1 MLLKGPE
8 IRFCLA
14 FQAYHDKYRYAV
26 AQRCRVD
33 HRVIG
38 FDRPAGFQRTHPA
51 QAGRSSQ
58 ADLLGQFD
66 IGHPAFVLQF
76 GEYLQIDIID
86 IKASHKFGKPFLL
99 MRRTIIIFQRNA
111 IVPLCNVSK
120 WNIPICLEQAY
131 SESLT
136 VCLGFRESELRFN
149 DQLHTILAKP
159 PGSGGAITRWRQ
171 CVDILAQYDRPFS
184 GSMTETD
191 RGAILDELE
200 ALRGKVDERQRIS
213 TVVDIGSRLRSPTL
227 VRFFGADRPSICAA
241 AMARAQLPDGIW
253 AEMIKDFSPTARG
266 VLRHRDDMGPLAK
279 RALASFGSHD
289 LVLTT
294 SVPVAQEHLQEE
306 PAPTFPTI
314 EDESQIS
321 RLVNRIEQ
329 FTSGREAPPP
339 PADELLE
346 ALGEAPQPP
355 PRAEPEVREFSF
367 ETDVDGVILW
377 VKGGPR
383 GQLIGMSI
391 SQPPP
396 FANAGP
402 DGHVAGAFRH
412 RTAFRNARFTIEA
425 GRLEGEW
432 RMSAIPYFHQ
442 QTGRFLGYRGNARR
456 PHLHEVTASGALT
469 GGLYGST
476 MPSDSLRELI
486 HELRTP
492 LNAIQG
498 FAEIID
504 HQLFGPVSGHY
515 RALAQDIVNDA
526 RQLLGTFDDLDL
538 ATRIERGD
546 LAAQTGAVDPAEL
559 VLSLAA
565 RFSDH
570 GAAGR
575 LDISV
580 GEYLPPLRL
589 DRVQAE
595 RMFQHLIRI
604 VLSVAGPGE
613 HIHGQCWYD
622 AGHPSR
628 SIIFDI
634 DRPAALRGLEEADMF
649 DPGYGPDGEGPDAPL
664 LGIGFSLRLVRNL
677 ARSGSGN
684 FYIQDDHFTL
694 VLPAFIEAG
703 ESGAGAG

>member
-1 MLLKGPE
+1 M
-8 IRFCLA
+8 
-14 FQAYHDKYRYAV
+14 
-26 AQRCRVD
+26 QR
-33 HRVIG
+33 IK
-38 FDRPAGFQRTHPA
+38 
-51 QAGRSSQ
+51 
-58 ADLLGQFD
+58 L
-66 IGHPAFVLQF
+66 
-76 GEYLQIDIID
+76 EYSNLP
-86 IKASHKFGKPFLL
+86 G
-99 MRRTIIIFQRNA
+99 TGIFRKLNG
-111 IVPLCNVSK
+111 LFR
-120 WNIPICLEQAY
+120 L
-131 SESLT
+131 SESD
-136 VCLGFRESELRFN
+136 LRFN

-159 PGSGGAITRWRQ
+159 PGAGGAITRWRQ

-184 GSMTETD
+184 GSMTEAD
-191 RGAILDELE
+191 RGAILAELE
-200 ALRGKVDERQRIS
+200 ALRNKVDERQRIS
-213 TVVDIGSRLRSPTL
+213 TVVDIGSRLRSPAL

-241 AMARAQLPDGIW
+241 VMARAQLPDGIW

-266 VLRHRDDMGPLAK
+266 VLRHREDMGPHAK

-294 SVPVAQEHLQEE
+294 SVPATQEQGLEE
-306 PAPTFPTI
+306 LADVRFPGD
-314 EDESQIS
+314 DESQIS

-329 FTSGREAPPP
+329 FTSGREAPPH
-339 PADELLE
+339 PAGELPE
-346 ALGEAPQPP
+346 AIGALPQPEP
-355 PRAEPEVREFSF
+355 KSQPEVREFSF

-377 VKGGPR
+377 VKGAPR

-412 RTAFRNARFTIEA
+412 RTPFRNARFTIEA
-425 GRLEGEW
+425 GRLQGEW

-456 PHLHEVTASGALT
+456 PYLHEVTASGALS
-469 GGLYGST
+469 GGLYGSS
-476 MPSDSLRELI
+476 MASDSLRELI

-492 LNAIQG
+492 LNAILG

-504 HQLFGPVSGHY
+504 HQLFGPVSSHY

-575 LDISV
+575 LNISV
-580 GEYLPPLRL
+580 GDYLPPLRL

-604 VLSVAGPGE
+604 VLSVAGPSE
-613 HIHGQCWYD
+613 QIQGQCWYD
-622 AGHPSR
+622 ATHPSHA
-628 SIIFDI
+628 IIFDI
-634 DRPAALRGLEEADMF
+634 DRPAALRGLDEAEMF
-649 DPGYGPDGEGPDAPL
+649 DPGYGPDGEWPDAPL

-684 FYIQDDHFTL
+684 FYIQEDHFTL
-694 VLPAFIEAG
+694 VLPALVDAG
-703 ESGAGAG
+703 ESGASAI